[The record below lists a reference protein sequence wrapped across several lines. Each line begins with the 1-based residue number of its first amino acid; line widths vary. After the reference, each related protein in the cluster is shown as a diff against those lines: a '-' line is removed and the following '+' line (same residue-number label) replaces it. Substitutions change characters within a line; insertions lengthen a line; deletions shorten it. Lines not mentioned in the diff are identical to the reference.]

1 MERSETTAMLTML
14 ETTTDRLAPSTS
26 HAGPP
31 TPDLRRSTANAVL
44 PTQHPNER
52 SPLWHTTAP

>member
-26 HAGPP
+26 HAAP
-31 TPDLRRSTANAVL
+31 
-44 PTQHPNER
+44 HER
-52 SPLWHTTAP
+52 SHLWHTTAP

>member
-26 HAGPP
+26 HAGP
-31 TPDLRRSTANAVL
+31 RRSTANAVP

>member
-26 HAGPP
+26 HAGP
-31 TPDLRRSTANAVL
+31 RRSTANAVPANAVP

>member
-14 ETTTDRLAPSTS
+14 ETTTDRLAPST
-26 HAGPP
+26 AE
-31 TPDLRRSTANAVL
+31 
-44 PTQHPNER
+44 ER